1 MRFRGRQL
9 RELLLTNWHLKLF
22 SLVLATALWAVIAQE
37 STSEIIFD
45 VPVEY
50 QNVPPATEVIGD
62 AAKKVEVRLRGPS
75 SLIREISEKDI
86 STVID
91 LDQMPLNG
99 DTTVPLN
106 AQHVHAPFGVEVVRV
121 TPPRVRI
128 SLEPTDSKML
138 NVIPATIGRVAQ
150 GYEVDAILVK
160 PDQVRA
166 EGPASHVRVLVAVR
180 TTQIDL
186 TDKKSTIIQTVD
198 LDLADT
204 LVRFPETTPIRV
216 EVKIRRKP

>member
-1 MRFRGRQL
+1 MRPIMRQFK
-9 RELLLTNWHLKLF
+9 ELLLRNWYLKLF

-37 STSEIIFD
+37 STSEVFFD

-50 QNVPPATEVIGD
+50 QNVPAETEVVGD
-62 AAKKVEVRLRGPS
+62 TAKIVEVRLRGPS
-75 SLIREISEKDI
+75 TLIREISAKDI

-91 LDQMPLNG
+91 LGQLPLNG
-99 DTTVPLN
+99 ETFVPLN

-121 TPPRVRI
+121 TPPRVRV
-128 SLEPTDSKML
+128 SLEPTVSAWL
-138 NVIPATIGRVAQ
+138 HVLPATMGHVAQ

-160 PDQVRA
+160 PDKVKA
-166 EGPASHVRVLVAVR
+166 EGPASHVSALESVM
-180 TTQIDL
+180 TNQIDL
-186 TDKKSTIIQTVD
+186 TNKKSTIIQTVD
-198 LDLADT
+198 LDLPDS

>member
-1 MRFRGRQL
+1 MRFRGRQF
-9 RELLLTNWHLKLF
+9 RELLFTNWHLKIF
-22 SLVLATALWAVIAQE
+22 SLILATALWAVIAEE
-37 STSEIIFD
+37 STTGILVA

-62 AAKKVEVRLRGPS
+62 AAKRVEVRLRGPS

-91 LDQMPLNG
+91 LDQMPLNAES
-99 DTTVPLN
+99 TVPLN

-121 TPPRVRI
+121 TPSRVRV
-128 SLEPTDSKML
+128 SLEPTELKWL
-138 NVIPATIGRVAQ
+138 HVLPATMGHVAQ

-160 PDQVRA
+160 PDRVKA
-166 EGPASHVRVLVAVR
+166 EGPASHVRALNTVM
-180 TTQIDL
+180 TTEIDL
-186 TDKKSTIIQTVD
+186 TGKKSTIIQTVD
-198 LDLADT
+198 LDLPDT

>member
-1 MRFRGRQL
+1 MRFRGRQF
-9 RELLLTNWHLKLF
+9 RELLFTNWHLKIF
-22 SLVLATALWAVIAQE
+22 SLILATALWAVIAEE
-37 STSEIIFD
+37 STSDIIFD

-62 AAKKVEVRLRGPS
+62 AAKRVEVRLRGPS

-91 LDQMPLNG
+91 LDQMPLNAES
-99 DTTVPLN
+99 TVPLN

-121 TPPRVRI
+121 TPSRVRV
-128 SLEPTDSKML
+128 SLEPTELKWL
-138 NVIPATIGRVAQ
+138 HVLPATMGHVAQ

-160 PDQVRA
+160 PDRVKA
-166 EGPASHVRVLVAVR
+166 EGPASHVRALNTVM
-180 TTQIDL
+180 TTEIDL
-186 TDKKSTIIQTVD
+186 TGKKSTIIQTVD
-198 LDLADT
+198 LDLPDT

>member
-1 MRFRGRQL
+1 MRFRGRQI
-9 RELLLTNWHLKLF
+9 RELLLTNWHLKIF

-50 QNVPPATEVIGD
+50 QNVPPDTEVIGD

-75 SLIREISEKDI
+75 SLIREMSAKDI

-121 TPPRVRI
+121 TPPRVRV
-128 SLEPTDSKML
+128 SLEPTDSKYVHVL
-138 NVIPATIGRVAQ
+138 PATMGHVAQ

-160 PDQVRA
+160 PDQVKA
-166 EGPASHVRVLVAVR
+166 EGPASHIRGLDSVM
-180 TTQIDL
+180 TTEIDL
-186 TDKKSTIIQTVD
+186 TGKKSTIIQTVD
-198 LDLADT
+198 LDLPDT

>member
-1 MRFRGRQL
+1 MRLRGRQL
-9 RELLLTNWHLKLF
+9 RELILTNWHLKIF
-22 SLVLATALWAVIAQE
+22 SLILATALWAVLAQE

-50 QNVPPATEVIGD
+50 QNVPPETEVIGD

-75 SLIREISEKDI
+75 SLIREVSAKDI

-121 TPPRVRI
+121 TPPRVRV

-138 NVIPATIGRVAQ
+138 VVHPATMGRVAP
-150 GYEVDAILVK
+150 GYQVDAILVK

-166 EGPASHVRVLVAVR
+166 EGPASHIRALDGVM
-180 TTQIDL
+180 TTEIDL
-186 TDKKSTIIQTVD
+186 TGKKSTMIQTVD
-198 LDLADT
+198 LDLADP

>member
-1 MRFRGRQL
+1 MRQI
-9 RELLLTNWHLKLF
+9 REFLFTNWHLKIF
-22 SLVLATALWAVIAQE
+22 SLVLATALWSVIAQE

-50 QNVPPATEVIGD
+50 QNVPSATEVIGD
-62 AAKKVEVRLRGPS
+62 ATKRVEVRLRGPS
-75 SLIREISEKDI
+75 SLIREISAKDI

-99 DTTVPLN
+99 ETTVPLN
-106 AQHVHAPFGVEVVRV
+106 AQHVHAPFGVDVVRV

-128 SLEPTDSKML
+128 SLEPTVSKPL
-138 NVIPATIGRVAQ
+138 HILPATIGHVAP
-150 GYEVDAILVK
+150 GYEVDAILIK
-160 PDQVRA
+160 PDTAKA
-166 EGPASHVRVLVAVR
+166 EGPASHVNPLESVK
-180 TTQIDL
+180 TTEIDL

-198 LDLADT
+198 LDLPDI

>member
-1 MRFRGRQL
+1 MRSRMRQI
-9 RELLLTNWHLKLF
+9 RELLFTNWHLKLF

-50 QNVPPATEVIGD
+50 QNVPPDIEVIGD
-62 AAKKVEVRLRGPS
+62 TAKKVEVRLRGPS
-75 SLIREISEKDI
+75 SLIREMSAKDI

-121 TPPRVRI
+121 TPPRVRV
-128 SLEPTDSKML
+128 SLEPTVSTML
-138 NVIPATIGRVAQ
+138 HVLPATMGHVAQ
-150 GYEVDAILVK
+150 GYQVEAILVK
-160 PDQVRA
+160 PDLVKA
-166 EGPASHVRVLVAVR
+166 EGPASHVRALESVM
-180 TTQIDL
+180 TTEIDL
-186 TDKKSTIIQTVD
+186 TNKKSTIIQTVD
-198 LDLADT
+198 LDLPDT

>member
-1 MRFRGRQL
+1 MRFRGRQI
-9 RELLLTNWHLKLF
+9 RELLFTNWHLKIF
-22 SLVLATALWAVIAQE
+22 SLVLATALWAVLAQE

-99 DTTVPLN
+99 ETTVPLN

-121 TPPRVRI
+121 TPPRVRV
-128 SLEPTDSKML
+128 SLEPTESKML
-138 NVIPATIGRVAQ
+138 HVLPATMGHVAQ

-180 TTQIDL
+180 TTEIDL